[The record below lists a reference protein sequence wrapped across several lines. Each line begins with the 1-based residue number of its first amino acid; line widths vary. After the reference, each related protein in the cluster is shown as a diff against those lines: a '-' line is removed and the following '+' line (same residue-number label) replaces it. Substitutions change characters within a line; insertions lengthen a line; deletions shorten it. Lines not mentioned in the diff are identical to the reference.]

1 MFTLYRQKDMLL
13 NNLGRVI
20 GLKTPVKDPDPSY
33 VITVD
38 NVMKMMG
45 ILMRF
50 RHANI
55 KIFMNLFITLVYD
68 RCGIP
73 VVIMGE
79 TGCGKTRLLK
89 YLCDLASQE
98 FIKSGHKANFVVLKV
113 IMSIMV
119 TFQLL
124 LIVKNDHG

>member
-1 MFTLYRQKDMLL
+1 MLL
-13 NNLGRVI
+13 TNLGRVI
-20 GLKTPVKDPDPSY
+20 GLKVTEKTPVKDPDPSY

-38 NVMKMMG
+38 NVMKMMA

-50 RHANI
+50 RHVNI
-55 KIFMNLFITLVYD
+55 KIFMNLFITFVYD
-68 RCGIP
+68 RCRIP

-113 IMSIMV
+113 MMSIM
-119 TFQLL
+119 
-124 LIVKNDHG
+124 